1 MKASFSFPAANIYI
15 RGKKT
20 GMSYLPDKGA
30 TEPGDV
36 TRLGRTGNMHTGQT
50 SGAQATEQGRGT
62 APYPALESKSASLPR
77 VLLKGCPGR
86 EAPASLPSR
95 AEELHYCNKTM
106 IENHC
111 FFFFLR
117 GILLHNETGAVGKK
131 GKKSEKT
138 AKST

>member
-50 SGAQATEQGRGT
+50 AGAQATEQGRGT
-62 APYPALESKSASLPR
+62 APYSALKAKSASPPR
-77 VLLKGCPGR
+77 VLSKGCPGR
-86 EAPASLPSR
+86 AAPASCLGKLFFP
-95 AEELHYCNKTM
+95 KTM
-106 IENHC
+106 IENHWIS
-111 FFFFLR
+111 FWR
-117 GILLHNETGAVGKK
+117 GVECSGSWRREL
-131 GKKSEKT
+131 
-138 AKST
+138 